1 MLKLT
6 YFPALKEN
14 KKGEGRFSFT
24 FLRREISPAT
34 HLAAFAAVYIE
45 ICLYVIKKIP
55 NAGVRTEKIMHKL
68 STKLN
73 MQLIFFGY

>member
-1 MLKLT
+1 MPNVKDSYQLALTKNIIPLLLLKTELRI
-6 YFPALKEN
+6 YNSCNASFLGLEN

-45 ICLYVIKKIP
+45 ICL
-55 NAGVRTEKIMHKL
+55 
-68 STKLN
+68 
-73 MQLIFFGY
+73 